1 MGVPRKIIQLDWDV
15 PFLINHPMLATG
27 DPPMTMES
35 PIWQQLP
42 PTIPEKIVAAIVT
55 TSASAAA

>member
-1 MGVPRKIIQLDWDV
+1 
-15 PFLINHPMLATG
+15 
-27 DPPMTMES
+27 MES

-42 PTIPEKIVAAIVT
+42 PTIAEKIVAAIVT